1 MQRPHI
7 VPTLGVVPTD
17 VGAAA
22 DLQALH
28 AVVAYQ
34 SCAVRV
40 ATEDARS
47 AILQEF
53 MDDLA
58 QRGRPFEHAHPV
70 DVLLYLEKW
79 SRRKGTYVIEGVR
92 HVAPT
97 SMQQRVSHLK
107 YALARYPEFHGP
119 WHPSGRGKDP

>member
-1 MQRPHI
+1 M
-7 VPTLGVVPTD
+7 VPTD
-17 VGAAA
+17 AGAAA

-34 SCAVRV
+34 SCAVRGS
-40 ATEDARS
+40 TEAARS

-58 QRGRPFEHAHPV
+58 QRGRPFQQAQPV

-79 SRRKGTYVIEGVR
+79 SRRKGTYVIGGLL

-107 YALARYPEFHGP
+107 YALARYPKFHGP
-119 WHPSGRGKDP
+119 WHPDGTGRGP